1 MNKQEYICKLKKHLE
16 APSELEGTNFDVIYN
31 KAIRRAIHLAEHLD
45 EQEKPT
51 VPQYVADYYES
62 IKDDFEYNIYSLCL
76 KFNTDNSDTYSDL
89 WWWFNYGVNE
99 PIKTL
104 VKMDIFG
111 YDVIGKQSKTNLD
124 TIKESGFFVVSST
137 NNTPSHYQGT
147 TQPIDLINAQ
157 NLNFNLGNVVKYVCR
172 AGKKQGENILTDLEK
187 AKDYINF
194 EIERVKQ

>member
-1 MNKQEYICKLKKHLE
+1 MNKHELIKKLRSSI
-16 APSELEGTNFDVIYN
+16 SEPPKNDYQRVENIALSY
-31 KAIRRAIHLAEHLD
+31 AINLAEHLD
-45 EQEKPT
+45 EQQKPS

-137 NNTPSHYQGT
+137 NNTPPHYQGT

-194 EIERVKQ
+194 EIERVKK

>member
-1 MNKQEYICKLKKHLE
+1 MSKQ
-16 APSELEGTNFDVIYN
+16 
-31 KAIRRAIHLAEHLD
+31 
-45 EQEKPT
+45 KPT

-62 IKDDFEYNIYSLCL
+62 IKDDFEYNLYSLCL

-111 YDVIGKQSKTNLD
+111 YNIIGDLLNNEITD
-124 TIKESGFFVVSST
+124 
-137 NNTPSHYQGT
+137 NNTPPHYQGSV
-147 TQPIDLINAQ
+147 QPIDLINAQ

-194 EIERVKQ
+194 EIERVKQWTNVNAKN

>member
-1 MNKQEYICKLKKHLE
+1 MNKQ
-16 APSELEGTNFDVIYN
+16 
-31 KAIRRAIHLAEHLD
+31 
-45 EQEKPT
+45 QKPT

-89 WWWFNYGVNE
+89 WWWFYYGVNE

-137 NNTPSHYQGT
+137 NNTPTHYKGT
-147 TQPIDLINAQ
+147 TQPIELINAQ

-194 EIERVKQ
+194 EIKRVKK